1 MNIIVKD
8 SLTMKKNKNLSRND
22 RKNRNAKTSFYNSVA
37 TRLSQQTT
45 PTTKKPRF
53 TFKELAVFAYNDIEQ
68 AAKQCGLSASL
79 VLKIIQSHPLPKNLC
94 AGIVDTFPIV
104 DHEATIHID
113 VAIIADEHGETFPII
128 GFSMDG
134 KSSVFNGHKWFL
146 KNEQHFLKLLTDQQ
160 KINAFTESLGMNPI
174 VLIPVG
180 GVL

>member
-1 MNIIVKD
+1 
-8 SLTMKKNKNLSRND
+8 MKKNKNLSRND
-22 RKNRNAKTSFYNSVA
+22 RKNRNAKTSFYNLVA

-45 PTTKKPRF
+45 PTHKNPRF

-79 VLKIIQSHPLPKNLC
+79 VLKIIQSHPLPKNLH

-113 VAIIADEHGETFPII
+113 VAIIANESSETFPII

-134 KSSVFNGHKWFL
+134 KKSVFNGHKWFL
-146 KNEQHFLKLLTDQQ
+146 THEHRFLELLNDQR
-160 KINAFTESLGMNPI
+160 KINTMTESLSINPI
-174 VLIPVG
+174 VLNQVG
-180 GVL
+180 GV